1 MKKNIESTIEAL
13 VQPIVDAK
21 NIEIVDIEY
30 VKEAGQ
36 FYLRIYLEKEG
47 GITLDDCAEVSRE
60 LNPILDEKDPIK
72 DNYFLEVCSPGLDRP
87 LKKEKDFVKY
97 QGRDVEIKLYKP
109 INGSKMHEGELV
121 GLTEDKNIKVII
133 DNDEVEFNKKDV
145 ALIRLA
151 IIF

>member
-1 MKKNIESTIEAL
+1 MKKNIESTIEEL
-13 VQPIVDAK
+13 VQPIVDAR

-47 GITLDDCAEVSRE
+47 GISLDDCADVSRE

-87 LKKEKDFVKY
+87 LKKDKDFE
-97 QGRDVEIKLYKP
+97 RNLMEEVELKLYRQVDHLKDYTGLLKKFDKDTVT
-109 INGSKMHEGELV
+109 IELENG
-121 GLTEDKNIKVII
+121 
-133 DNDEVEFNKKDV
+133 DEKTFDRSN
-145 ALIRLA
+145 LA
-151 IIF
+151 IIRQTVYF

>member
-47 GITLDDCAEVSRE
+47 GISLDDCADVSRE

-72 DNYFLEVCSPGLDRP
+72 DNNFLEVSSPGLDRP
-87 LKKEKDFVKY
+87 LKKDKDFERY
-97 QGRDVEIKLYKP
+97 AGRDVEVKLYKP
-109 INGSKMHEGELV
+109 LNGTKQLEGELV
-121 GLTEDKNIKVII
+121 GLTEDKKIKVII
-133 DNDEVEFNKKDV
+133 DDNEVEFDKKDV
-145 ALIRLA
+145 AVIKLA
-151 IIF
+151 IKF